1 MQNATLTSIESLH
14 PKLTR
19 KYMQTQNKA
28 VVLLN
33 MGGPNSLDEVAT
45 FLKNMFADPCI
56 LSVKNEFFRSM
67 LGNVIV
73 NSRIEKSKKMYE
85 KIGGCSPL
93 TEITF
98 KLTQK
103 LQKRNP
109 STFYTYAMRYV
120 PPYSLAVMQE
130 IMQKNIHDITLFSMY
145 PQYSSTTTYS
155 SFSDISLALKT
166 LNFTPRIRTIDRYAT
181 HPLFIKAITQSIK
194 DTLNGR
200 NAKDFVLILSAHS
213 VPISRIKKGDP
224 YQQECQ
230 DCKALLQTEL
240 EKNDIIFKDIQLCYQ
255 SKVGP
260 VKWIGPYTDSVIKS
274 LAPSNM
280 IIYPLSFTI
289 DNSETKYELAIQ
301 YAELAKS
308 LGIKEYLVCECLND
322 SDLFVEFIESM
333 TSYQAPQMQVEY
345 SPPITQG

>member
-1 MQNATLTSIESLH
+1 MQNATFTSIESLH

-120 PPYSLAVMQE
+120 PPYSLAVIQE
-130 IMQKNIHDITLFSMY
+130 IMQKNIHDLTLFSMY

-155 SFSDISLALKT
+155 SFSDVSLALKT

-181 HPLFIKAITQSIK
+181 HPLFIKAVTQSIK

-224 YQQECQ
+224 YQQECEECQ
-230 DCKALLQTEL
+230 TLLQ
-240 EKNDIIFKDIQLCYQ
+240 IRLCYQ

-274 LAPSNM
+274 LAPNNM

-333 TSYQAPQMQVEY
+333 TSYQEPQMQVEY